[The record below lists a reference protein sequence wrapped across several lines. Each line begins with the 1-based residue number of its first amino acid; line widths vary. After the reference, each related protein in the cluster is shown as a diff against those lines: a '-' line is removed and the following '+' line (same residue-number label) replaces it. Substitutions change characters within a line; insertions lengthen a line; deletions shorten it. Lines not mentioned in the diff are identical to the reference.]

1 MSSCGVGT
9 ACRVLRLTEVGED
22 DRLGPHERGSHAA
35 NAHAAAELQY
45 ALASNSVA
53 VQRQPDGE
61 ASAGIPQRV
70 PEPAAAKCRLPH
82 LCVRACRAR
91 ETERAVLRAPALE
104 FHCHRARIERVEG
117 LCAALPCLLRLD
129 DVCAEPDVL
138 RVWRAVLWSELCACA
153 WCGAGARRRPLS
165 GAHIIPQARA
175 PMPRTHARQVGMFPS
190 LLHTTPVPS
199 TLHADHIQYHPKVG
213 HVGAWIAPPDGLL
226 AFAWSHAQ
234 HRARRRALPRGAQRR
249 QLAASGS
256 ERSRERGPA
265 VERTSHHATARG
277 TTEGARHGQVEH
289 HEDQQHRALCRR
301 GGGAVS
307 GRQVRTGRGGRAD
320 DEGAGAGGG
329 WSGFAEARGREM
341 RGSGVPTVSGCSSMV
356 AADMPRPPLEAQG
369 RRELER

>member
-1 MSSCGVGT
+1 VSSCGVGT

-138 RVWRAVLWSELCACA
+138 RVWRAVLWSELFACA
-153 WCGAGARRRPLS
+153 WCGARQPGSSGTARERAVARFQARTSSRKREHLCHAHMHARWACSHHSSTRRPSRVRCMLIIYNTTQKLATS
-165 GAHIIPQARA
+165 APGSPPPTACSPSPGA
-175 PMPRTHARQVGMFPS
+175 M
-190 LLHTTPVPS
+190 
-199 TLHADHIQYHPKVG
+199 
-213 HVGAWIAPPDGLL
+213 
-226 AFAWSHAQ
+226 
-234 HRARRRALPRGAQRR
+234 
-249 QLAASGS
+249 
-256 ERSRERGPA
+256 RS
-265 VERTSHHATARG
+265 TARG
-277 TTEGARHGQVEH
+277 DAPCHAGRSGGSWQPAAASEAASVGLPWRGRATTPPPAAQPKEPA
-289 HEDQQHRALCRR
+289 
-301 GGGAVS
+301 
-307 GRQVRTGRGGRAD
+307 TGRLSIMRTSSIAHCAAA
-320 DEGAGAGGG
+320 E
-329 WSGFAEARGREM
+329 EARSAAGR
-341 RGSGVPTVSGCSSMV
+341 
-356 AADMPRPPLEAQG
+356 
-369 RRELER
+369 